1 MRAVYQ
7 STQGALTHQPSRIL
21 ENEGQYDTVDL
32 DGTNVWPTLGR
43 HRQNRTRYTAVS
55 LSIHL
60 VDEPMYDCYREPDEN
75 SHGDDEV
82 RPRRTIQLLRER
94 PSNGITIERLHNLP
108 APDIIASW
116 VQQDLTLSP
125 GNGNHYHYG
134 ARFISSIRYAS
145 VQIDVP

>member
-1 MRAVYQ
+1 
-7 STQGALTHQPSRIL
+7 
-21 ENEGQYDTVDL
+21 
-32 DGTNVWPTLGR
+32 
-43 HRQNRTRYTAVS
+43 
-55 LSIHL
+55 
-60 VDEPMYDCYREPDEN
+60 MYSCYSEPDEN

-94 PSNGITIERLHNLP
+94 PGDGITIQQLHALP

-125 GNGNHYHYG
+125 GNDNHYHYG

-145 VQIDVP
+145 VRVDVP